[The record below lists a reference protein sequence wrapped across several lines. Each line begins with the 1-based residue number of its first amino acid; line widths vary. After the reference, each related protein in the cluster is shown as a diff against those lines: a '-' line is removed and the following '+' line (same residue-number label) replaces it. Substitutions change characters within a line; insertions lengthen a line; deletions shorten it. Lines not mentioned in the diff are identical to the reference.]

1 MLLLIGIWIYF
12 MKGAA
17 GGKGGGG
24 IGGVFGF
31 GKSRAKM
38 IDSKI

>member
-1 MLLLIGIWIYF
+1 

-38 IDSKI
+38 IDSDKENLIVY